1 MTHSQS
7 LQKLKRRI
15 KRIAIKVPV
24 YAFFSGIMMGTFQVC
39 VIECHSGWFRY
50 FICGIVFLACLCILC
65 DTIEEIN
72 NTYKTKS
79 EE

>member
-7 LQKLKRRI
+7 LQKLKQRI
-15 KRIAIKVPV
+15 KRIIIKVLT
-24 YAFFSGIMMGTFQVC
+24 YAFFSGIMIGTFQVC

-50 FICGIVFLACLCILC
+50 FICGIVFLTCLCILC
-65 DTIEEIN
+65 DAIEAIN
-72 NTYKTKS
+72 NTYKPKT